1 MRPTCEILKAKFH
14 KFILQVAKIFTAV
27 KHLLGTCVP
36 FRIFKSQFR
45 SCEPTCEILKAK
57 FRKFILQV
65 AKIFAAA
72 KHLLGTC
79 VPFRNSK
86 IQFCNYESSCEPS
99 CEITSKLQNSLQVAK
114 SPPSCEI
121 TSKLRKYQP
130 SFKFIFKPLILS
142 IFISHSHFNLR
153 KSPPSCKAQKSQRIL
168 SKENPK
174 VVRLKRTILRTSV
187 YPLEHKPL
195 HFSHGQDKR
204 SPNPISI
211 SSQYQTET
219 FTCMRFHV

>member
-14 KFILQVAKIFTAV
+14 
-27 KHLLGTCVP
+27 
-36 FRIFKSQFR
+36 
-45 SCEPTCEILKAK
+45 
-57 FRKFILQV
+57 KFILQV

-86 IQFCNYESSCEPS
+86 IQFCNYESSCE
-99 CEITSKLQNSLQVAK
+99 
-114 SPPSCEI
+114 PSCEI

-211 SSQYQTET
+211 SSQHQTET
-219 FTCMRFHV
+219 FTCVRFHV